1 MPQPFEDTWSTCASS
16 RGVKLLKSTTCA
28 TRHTLKSADL
38 IGAYLQAKLIGRHY
52 HVKLPLDYAYLFPKY
67 AKFFAV
73 PLLLH
78 KGIYGLVFSRKYW
91 NIEFLE

>member
-28 TRHTLKSADL
+28 TRHTLKSVDL
-38 IGAYLQAKLIGRHY
+38 IG
-52 HVKLPLDYAYLFPKY
+52 AYLFPKY

-78 KGIYGLVFSRKYW
+78 KCIYGLVFSRKYW